1 MGKYEPHSALDLPN
15 GKIQM
20 LKWKRLGLSAGTSAG
35 KSHGFPCVTVTITVT
50 VTLNVN
56 KNIGDV

>member
-20 LKWKRLGLSAGTSAG
+20 LKWKRLGLSAG